1 MWKPSAMT
9 SPRRASSPS
18 SASAGGQEEQPCE
31 VKSSTT
37 GGRVSAAAGDMTTS
51 ALSHN
56 SAVTCAV
63 RCNDTIP
70 SGADDLED
78 GRATRNC
85 RITSACGCQPSCR
98 LRPDKAGEQAVDL
111 ARFFH
116 LRQVAG
122 LVEDVHRQATGERL
136 GMGERDDAVVAAPD
150 DLHRHFKMERD
161 FGDPYALHAV
171 RKPSDRVGCDGCQ

>member
-9 SPRRASSPS
+9 SPCRASSPS

-51 ALSHN
+51 APSHN

-70 SGADDLED
+70 SGADDLEN
-78 GRATRNC
+78 GSAPQNC
-85 RITSACGCQPSCR
+85 RITSACDRWSAECAA
-98 LRPDKAGEQAVDL
+98 L
-111 ARFFH
+111 FH
-116 LRQVAG
+116 LRCWI
-122 LVEDVHRQATGERL
+122 D
-136 GMGERDDAVVAAPD
+136 
-150 DLHRHFKMERD
+150 
-161 FGDPYALHAV
+161 
-171 RKPSDRVGCDGCQ
+171 

>member
-37 GGRVSAAAGDMTTS
+37 GGRVSAAAGEVTTS
-51 ALSHN
+51 APSHN

-70 SGADDLED
+70 SGADDLEN
-78 GRATRNC
+78 GTATQNC
-85 RITSACGCQPSCR
+85 RITSACGCRGAGGTPAVGS
-98 LRPDKAGEQAVDL
+98 LGLVDKASEESVDF

-136 GMGERDDAVVAAPD
+136 GMGERD
-150 DLHRHFKMERD
+150 
-161 FGDPYALHAV
+161 
-171 RKPSDRVGCDGCQ
+171 

>member
-51 ALSHN
+51 APSHN

-70 SGADDLED
+70 SRCRRSRKWEGDAELSDHICVQRPGA
-78 GRATRNC
+78 GGTPAVGSVGFR
-85 RITSACGCQPSCR
+85 
-98 LRPDKAGEQAVDL
+98 DKASEEAVDL
-111 ARFFH
+111 AGFLH

-122 LVEDVHRQATGERL
+122 LVEDVHQQPAGKRL
-136 GMGERDDAVVAAPD
+136 GMG
-150 DLHRHFKMERD
+150 
-161 FGDPYALHAV
+161 
-171 RKPSDRVGCDGCQ
+171 

>member
-37 GGRVSAAAGDMTTS
+37 GGRVSAAAGEVTTS
-51 ALSHN
+51 APSHN

-78 GRATRNC
+78 GRA
-85 RITSACGCQPSCR
+85 
-98 LRPDKAGEQAVDL
+98 
-111 ARFFH
+111 ARDY
-116 LRQVAG
+116 RKIGRASG
-122 LVEDVHRQATGERL
+122 RGGERS
-136 GMGERDDAVVAAPD
+136 GE
-150 DLHRHFKMERD
+150 
-161 FGDPYALHAV
+161 
-171 RKPSDRVGCDGCQ
+171 

>member
-37 GGRVSAAAGDMTTS
+37 GGRVSAAAGEVTPS
-51 ALSHN
+51 APSHN

-70 SGADDLED
+70 SGADDLEN
-78 GRATRNC
+78 GRATQNC

-98 LRPDKAGEQAVDL
+98 LRPDKAGEQAVDF

-116 LRQVAG
+116 VRQVAG
-122 LVEDVHRQATGERL
+122 LVEDVHRHAARKRL
-136 GMGERDDAVVAAPD
+136 GMGKWDDAVVAAPD
-150 DLHRHFKMERD
+150 DLHRHFQMERD
-161 FGDPYALHAV
+161 LGDAFALDAV
-171 RKPSDRVGCDGCQ
+171 RK